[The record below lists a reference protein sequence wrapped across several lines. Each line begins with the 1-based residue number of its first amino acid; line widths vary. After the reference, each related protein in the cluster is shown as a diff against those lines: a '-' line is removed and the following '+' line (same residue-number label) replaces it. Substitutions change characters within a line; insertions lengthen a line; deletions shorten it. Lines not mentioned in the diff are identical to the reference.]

1 MSNQD
6 ILDALAKIS
15 TRLSN
20 LEIAVGGKT
29 SGGGDDE
36 DEKAPQVEAFEAFN
50 GDKVKAFADACT
62 AIGIPTMAKQV
73 TDGLTTW
80 DSYRYGFECFK
91 PDQGDLLKYAGGMVD
106 QVKGS
111 GGERISRAELFPKPL
126 VCMGRCM

>member
-50 GDKVKAFADACT
+50 GDKVKAFADAL
-62 AIGIPTMAKQV
+62 
-73 TDGLTTW
+73 DGLPTTLPITGTNIKLNM
-80 DSYRYGFECFK
+80 RAIARTTK
-91 PDQGDLLKYAGGMVD
+91 TVT
-106 QVKGS
+106 GS
-111 GGERISRAELFPKPL
+111 IFIN
-126 VCMGRCM
+126 